1 MKNLIR
7 IFPLV
12 LMASMIVSCSSDDDA
27 NIDTSTPESTIF
39 NSSWDYVS
47 ITANPPVVIN
57 GNEFID
63 LLDINSPIEPC
74 NRDNQYVFYS
84 ESEFLINESKRAC
97 EGNDPFSNVEEG
109 TYQFSADKKTLEF
122 SNGDRWKILKLD
134 KASLIIETEET
145 FDDENYS
152 TLTVEFKRIG

>member
-1 MKNLIR
+1 MRNLIR
-7 IFPLV
+7 IFTMI
-12 LMASMIVSCSSDDDA
+12 LMALITASCSSDDDA

-39 NSSWDYVS
+39 NSRWDYVS
-47 ITANPPVVIN
+47 ITANPPVVVN

-63 LLDINSPIEPC
+63 LLDINSPIEQC

-84 ESEFLINESKRAC
+84 ESEFLIDERQRAC
-97 EGNDPFSNVEEG
+97 EGNDPYEIVQEG

-134 KASLIIETEET
+134 KSSLIIETEET